1 MGASNLYI
9 MDNPVMVV
17 VVVVVVVRLSPNHS
31 RLLLSNKQR
40 SSQIKGPHAKDSF
53 PKETCDN

>member
-1 MGASNLYI
+1 MDASNLYI
-9 MDNPVMVV
+9 MDNPVM
-17 VVVVVVVRLSPNHS
+17 VVVVVVRLSPNHS